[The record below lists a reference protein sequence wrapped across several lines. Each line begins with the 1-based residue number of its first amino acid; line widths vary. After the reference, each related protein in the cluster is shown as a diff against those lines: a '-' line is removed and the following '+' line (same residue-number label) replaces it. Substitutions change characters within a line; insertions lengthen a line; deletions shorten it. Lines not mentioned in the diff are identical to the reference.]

1 LRDPYAIYAECI
13 LRLPVL
19 PPLRPTAD
27 ALLRGEVSHRV
38 FETFLKRGVDPSDP
52 AAPAAFLATA
62 REVIDTTCP
71 WPLARRLWLARLARI
86 ADRFIAD
93 ERARQAVATPAF
105 LETAGRAEVAQTG
118 FTLTA
123 QADRIDIGPD
133 GRAFIYD
140 YKTGRP
146 PSRRQ
151 QMHLDKQ
158 LLLEAA
164 MLAQG
169 GFAGPGPREVAG
181 AAYIGVGLSP
191 EVVPAP
197 LDEVTPAAVWADLGR
212 LVALWQRQERGYTA
226 RRAVARADAAGPYDH
241 LARHGEW
248 DMTAAPE
255 PEDLA

>member
-1 LRDPYAIYAECI
+1 
-13 LRLPVL
+13 
-19 PPLRPTAD
+19 
-27 ALLRGEVSHRV
+27 
-38 FETFLKRGVDPSDP
+38 
-52 AAPAAFLATA
+52 
-62 REVIDTTCP
+62 
-71 WPLARRLWLARLARI
+71 
-86 ADRFIAD
+86 
-93 ERARQAVATPAF
+93 
-105 LETAGRAEVAQTG
+105 
-118 FTLTA
+118 
-123 QADRIDIGPD
+123 
-133 GRAFIYD
+133 
-140 YKTGRP
+140 
-146 PSRRQ
+146 
-151 QMHLDKQ
+151 
-158 LLLEAA
+158 

-226 RRAVARADAAGPYDH
+226 RRAVARADAVGPYDH